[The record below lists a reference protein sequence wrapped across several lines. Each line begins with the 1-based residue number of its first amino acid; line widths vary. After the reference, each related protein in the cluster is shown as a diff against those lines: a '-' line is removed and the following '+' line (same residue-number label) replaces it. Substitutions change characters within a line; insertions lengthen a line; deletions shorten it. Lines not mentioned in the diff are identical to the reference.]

1 MREASPFRINTT
13 HAHRASIYLYETR
26 RIELSSSHEHFIPPF
41 FLSLFF
47 PPAILAAQEVAESA
61 KIRGFGSTS
70 GSRPLLEIRST
81 RNNWRSTML
90 GNAVE
95 TVVGQSLFDSISLV
109 DRRKKEVCSKEL
121 WLFFY
126 FRRFVGEMLEFYSNI
141 RLSLGLLFKCMG
153 FIKEREREK
162 EKEMFREIRRKS

>member
-1 MREASPFRINTT
+1 
-13 HAHRASIYLYETR
+13 
-26 RIELSSSHEHFIPPF
+26 
-41 FLSLFF
+41 
-47 PPAILAAQEVAESA
+47 
-61 KIRGFGSTS
+61 
-70 GSRPLLEIRST
+70 
-81 RNNWRSTML
+81 ML

>member
-26 RIELSSSHEHFIPPF
+26 RIELSSSPGHEHFISPF
-41 FLSLFF
+41 FLSLSF

-61 KIRGFGSTS
+61 KIRGFGSIS
-70 GSRPLLEIRST
+70 GSRPVLEIRST

-121 WLFFY
+121 
-126 FRRFVGEMLEFYSNI
+126 
-141 RLSLGLLFKCMG
+141 
-153 FIKEREREK
+153 
-162 EKEMFREIRRKS
+162 